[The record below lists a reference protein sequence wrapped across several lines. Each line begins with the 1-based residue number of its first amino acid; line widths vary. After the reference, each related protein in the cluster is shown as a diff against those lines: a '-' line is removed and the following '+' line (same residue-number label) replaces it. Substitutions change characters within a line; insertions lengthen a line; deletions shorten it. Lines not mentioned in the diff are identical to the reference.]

1 MKGIQRPRPLRALWL
16 LAVLLPGASIPVWS
30 QTAVSFPGNYR
41 LGPRD
46 LVEIKVFELPELNLT
61 LRVADDGTVTL
72 PLLGPVRAEGAT
84 ETELAERI
92 RVLLEAKYVQK
103 ASVTV
108 QVKEYRARP
117 IAVLGA
123 VRQPGTLAFS
133 GRWRLL
139 DVIAAV
145 GGLSENHGGE
155 IKILRRA
162 ANGLQDQVII
172 PVEEAITRANPDFN
186 IPIFADDIITVPATH
201 EVVVYCLGEVARPGA
216 ISFRSNERI
225 TVLAAIAKAG
235 GLTESASKKI
245 LVRRARS
252 DDGHREITVD
262 YRRILS
268 GKEAD
273 LELQSGDFIIVKE
286 ALF

>member
-155 IKILRRA
+155 IKIVRRA

>member
-1 MKGIQRPRPLRALWL
+1 MWA
-16 LAVLLPGASIPVWS
+16 

-72 PLLGPVRAEGAT
+72 PLVGPLRAEGAT
-84 ETELAERI
+84 EMELAERI
-92 RVLLEAKYVQK
+92 RVLLEAQYVQK

-108 QVKEYRARP
+108 QVKEYRSRT

-155 IKILRRA
+155 IKIVRRA

-172 PVEEAITRANPDFN
+172 PVEEAITRANPDYN
-186 IPIFADDIITVPATH
+186 IPIFADDIITVLATH
-201 EVVVYCLGEVARPGA
+201 EIVVYCLGEVARPGA
-216 ISFRSNERI
+216 ISFRSNEPI

-235 GLTESASKKI
+235 GLTENASKKI

-252 DDGHREITVD
+252 DDGPKEMIVD
-262 YRRILS
+262 YRRIIS

-273 LELQSGDFIIVKE
+273 MELKNGDFVIVKE